1 MNAPIPLV
9 AGRAV
14 DVAAMEEELRRLWRD
29 TGEGGGGRGMM
40 RACVLNLII
49 MSEKAWVQEGSHG
62 SPDVEPDDRELTA
75 LVAAIT
81 SEHPCRVI
89 RVDARPQAPSSH
101 LQAFLSAF
109 CRRPAGSE
117 RQVCCEQIT
126 LMAAGE
132 AAIHLHGTL
141 AALLAEDLPVFL
153 WWRGRPP
160 FGSHR
165 LGRLADLADR
175 LILDTASVGD
185 DLETLVDLAAWSG
198 GAGDGAAA
206 GDLAWRR
213 LTHWRE
219 ATAALFDPPAQRP
232 LLTAVRGLDLRWNAA
247 AGHPGRGQALYLA
260 GWLAA
265 RLGWRTRP
273 ATVHATGDD
282 LSLEMDA
289 GTHVVKVRVQRG
301 EEGDPSLSLAMGAHE
316 HPPATARIGPGEAPW
331 AELSLPGQPLWRWPG
346 QPGVTG
352 TAALLARELEFPQ
365 ADPVFATALAR
376 AGELAKLWR
385 RLGSGGNSGRRP

>member
-1 MNAPIPLV
+1 MSAPIPL

-49 MSEKAWVQEGSHG
+49 MSEAPADGEQ
-62 SPDVEPDDRELTA
+62 DDKELTE

-89 RVDARPQAPSSH
+89 RVQARPQEPAPQ
-101 LQAFLSAF
+101 LKAFLSAF

-126 LMAAGE
+126 LLADGE
-132 AAIHLHGTL
+132 SARHLHGTL

-160 FGSHR
+160 FGTHR
-165 LGRLADLADR
+165 LGRMADLADR
-175 LILDTASVGD
+175 LILDTAAAGD
-185 DLETLVDLAAWSG
+185 ELEVLVDLAAWNG
-198 GAGDGAAA
+198 GDGDGAGP

-213 LTHWRE
+213 LTRWRE
-219 ATAALFDPPAQRP
+219 ATAALFDPPSRRP
-232 LLTAVRGLDLRWNAA
+232 LLSAVKDLNLKWDTA
-247 AGHPGRGQALYLA
+247 AGHPGQGQALYLA
-260 GWLAA
+260 GWLAS

-289 GTHVVKVRVQRG
+289 GTHVVKVKVERG
-301 EEGDPSLSLAMGAHE
+301 REDDPSLSLVMGADE
-316 HPPATARIGPGEAPW
+316 APPATARIGSGEAPW
-331 AELSLPGQPLWRWPG
+331 AELDLTGQPPWRWPG

-352 TAALLARELEFPQ
+352 TAALLTRELEFPR
-365 ADPVFATALAR
+365 ADPVFAAALAR
-376 AGELAKLWR
+376 AGELAQLWR
-385 RLGSGGNSGRRP
+385 EGAGGSGGRRP

>member
-1 MNAPIPLV
+1 MNLPVPLV
-9 AGRAV
+9 MGRAV
-14 DVAAMEEELRRLWRD
+14 DVAAMEKELRRLWHD
-29 TGEGGGGRGMM
+29 TGGEGGARGMM

-49 MSEKAWVQEGSHG
+49 MSEDV
-62 SPDVEPDDRELTA
+62 PDSAMGDSELTG

-81 SEHPCRVI
+81 SEHPCRVL
-89 RVDARPQAPSSH
+89 RVDARPEASSPRFE
-101 LQAFLSAF
+101 AFLSAF
-109 CRRPAGSE
+109 CRRPTGSE

-126 LMAAGE
+126 LRADGE
-132 AAIHLHGTL
+132 AAHHLHGTL

-175 LILDTASVGD
+175 LILDTGSGGC
-185 DLETLVDLAAWSG
+185 DLETLVDLAAWRGSAEG
-198 GAGDGAAA
+198 EVAP

-219 ATAALFDPPAQRP
+219 ATAALFDPPSQRP
-232 LLTAVRGLDLRWNAA
+232 LLGVVRGLDLRWDTT

-265 RLGWRTRP
+265 RLGWQARP
-273 ATVHATGDD
+273 ATVQATTDD
-282 LSLEMDA
+282 LNLEMDA

-301 EEGDPSLSLAMGAHE
+301 TATDPSLSLSMGSHGQPSAM
-316 HPPATARIGPGEAPW
+316 ARIGPGEAPW
-331 AELSLPGQPLWRWPG
+331 AELHLPGQPLRRWPG

-352 TAALLARELEFPQ
+352 TAQLLARELEFPQ
-365 ADPVFATALAR
+365 ADPVFAMALAR
-376 AGELAKLWR
+376 AGEIANLWW
-385 RLGSGGNSGRRP
+385 LTSGGSSGPRP